1 MLFDNE
7 FLISILITYIINEP
21 LLLILLLLM
30 CKHMNQLFDA
40 VTDNLFVNKE
50 NEQKKKGKHEKHF
63 LEFDKNVR
71 KMNQNTT
78 LLKSKNDDR
87 SAQWQH
93 NEIRQMNP
101 YLLCF

>member
-21 LLLILLLLM
+21 LLLLLLLLM

-50 NEQKKKGKHEKHF
+50 NEQKKKGKREKHF

-78 LLKSKNDDR
+78 LLK
-87 SAQWQH
+87 
-93 NEIRQMNP
+93 
-101 YLLCF
+101 

>member
-21 LLLILLLLM
+21 LLLMLLLLM